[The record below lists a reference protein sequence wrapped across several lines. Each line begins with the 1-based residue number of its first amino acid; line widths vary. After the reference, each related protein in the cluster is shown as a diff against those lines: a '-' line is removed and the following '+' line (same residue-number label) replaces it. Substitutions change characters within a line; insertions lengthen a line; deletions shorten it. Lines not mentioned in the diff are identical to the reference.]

1 MADGKLTLP
10 DDLISSKFPDE
21 HTSNAKDEAW
31 GGGIGED
38 KPLMSLLD
46 ESKDEVVSDSGMPLS
61 PQWLYTKLVDA
72 KIPTAGASGG
82 NCPDNNLKD
91 SWRLDGQDKKDWRKI
106 SADVESSRCWR
117 EEERETSLLGRRDRR
132 REDRRA
138 DAIST
143 RDIAESRV
151 LSSSDRWHDSNSR
164 NSGHE
169 SRRDSKWSSR
179 WGPEDKEKDSWN
191 EKRTDVEKED
201 TYTDKQSFVTGS
213 HTTLEREN
221 DSREK
226 WRPRHRMEVNSGG
239 MRSAPGFGSE
249 RGCMAGSNIR
259 FAAGRGRSN
268 SNGGISIG
276 RHPSASAIGSI
287 PLDKNQSYCYPRGK
301 ILDIYRRQQ
310 TLQSFNNI
318 PDGME
323 NVPSVT
329 TEVAIKPLSFV
340 APDAEE
346 EAVLGDIWLGK
357 NKSSGGLHN
366 SLRDRNEG
374 SKDDIRGFAEVTSE
388 GNLSSTINTD
398 EIFESFRKFAVNDS
412 DDGSGADVSDTS
424 IMEEVCSS
432 KEGKEKLRTAIGRA
446 LSDGL
451 MPAVPKKENSSSSQ
465 EIGPGNNIVEL
476 KTLDNQQVADLAN
489 MNHLESEHIKSATS
503 FEIGSQLPDDPSSLF
518 DFPSGQQSQSDNQF
532 ALKSNDEVHLLRS
545 VVIPEE
551 LSLCYLDPQGVIQ
564 GPYLGI
570 DIVTWFEQGYFGTD
584 LPVCLSDAPDGSPFL
599 ELGELMPHLKV
610 KLGSVSSTSKLSDT
624 VGGSLE
630 ESIPIAFAT
639 DFEGSSAV
647 RADQQQ
653 ASSASSRF
661 EDPSNVIGQSS
672 VYNNS
677 FRSGMQ
683 CSDDQRLEHFVTQGE
698 EVLPGRPGSNSGN
711 PSMKLAADIPNSV
724 SNPSSDPSLASEFL
738 GTHQDEN
745 LHPFGL
751 LMSDLRGNSQLRRVQ
766 SSNISSSMGDQ
777 GQTIDPCSEGAFAF
791 CNQSSFGAVV
801 DQPPYMETWSDDYSK
816 NTLTNPS
823 IHIDSK
829 DVHLSHREQDFSDF
843 DLQHLILQNLQ
854 KEQLQPQNNLSTH
867 SLSHGTRLGIEEIP
881 SNFLKLQFQQQQQ
894 LELQQQRRL
903 ELQQQQWHLEVRQQ
917 QRQLEIQQRQRQ
929 LELQL
934 QRQLEIQRQRQLEL
948 QQQRQLEFQQQQWQL
963 EFQQRQWQLELQ
975 KQQQLLQQQLRHQ
988 QMELLLQQQ
997 EKQQQQLVLERM
1009 LQHQM
1014 SDLGYRRSKVD
1025 PLMENLLDQV
1035 QFRMQLP
1042 ELQQSSHPSRH
1053 LDPSLEQI
1061 IQAKVGLN
1069 SLQEPQADFL
1079 DLLQEKHGNVLPS
1092 NQFHFQQERL
1102 QAQQLSLALKQQ
1114 LGMDG
1119 KRHLSGPLS
1128 VDEAGHLARNGG
1140 ALNQSQSLGFDTSDF
1155 YQQRR
1160 LSSPEEHLSHLKRK
1174 HALQEQ
1180 CQHGL
1185 YEPVVIPGIKL
1196 DNVNDCPQDP
1206 NSTEHLYMQPADQLG
1221 SFSSGMP
1228 FPFKQISDDFY
1239 GSPPAALG
1247 FLPGKQGKL
1256 EKSGIKGEMQQ
1267 LLLETQ
1273 QQSKVSEVAANS
1285 SICAPTGGDEE
1296 NSKILLMDCQKLGL
1310 QCIRSSETD
1319 YQYLISS
1326 SEPQDALCL
1335 IKDSRFSNLPF
1346 NHILDQEAAMNLSF
1360 MKGPQ
1365 ILNSTSLLQDNLVT
1379 AALSGQNGERLLSKS
1394 NSGALIEEQTFL
1406 SGARD
1411 PSHASYANARF
1422 IGKSTLDED
1431 LPELERKGS
1440 IYGSKAMV
1448 PMCRSVSQIEDN
1460 LVEQAEAATDLGR
1473 IPSRHSLLSIAGG
1486 NQGIYCCKMG
1496 NNISSGGEVSNDSVP
1511 SIPTKGLDNTLHK
1524 RLPVSRGLSSDDGL
1538 PDLAPASNVKQKSS
1552 LNLPTSN
1559 EKRHLSEGN
1568 VAAASVGEMQ
1578 ASGKKEMRFRR
1589 TSSYSDATVSE
1600 TSFIDVLKKSVL
1612 SEADAANVAALES
1625 SDGSQAAQSAK
1636 KKGKKG
1642 RQIDPALL
1650 GFKVSSNRI
1659 MMGEIQRLE
1668 D

>member
-1 MADGKLTLP
+1 MQIHRAEDHN
-10 DDLISSKFPDE
+10 ISVF
-21 HTSNAKDEAW
+21 
-31 GGGIGED
+31 
-38 KPLMSLLD
+38 
-46 ESKDEVVSDSGMPLS
+46 
-61 PQWLYTKLVDA
+61 
-72 KIPTAGASGG
+72 
-82 NCPDNNLKD
+82 
-91 SWRLDGQDKKDWRKI
+91 
-106 SADVESSRCWR
+106 
-117 EEERETSLLGRRDRR
+117 
-132 REDRRA
+132 
-138 DAIST
+138 
-143 RDIAESRV
+143 
-151 LSSSDRWHDSNSR
+151 
-164 NSGHE
+164 
-169 SRRDSKWSSR
+169 
-179 WGPEDKEKDSWN
+179 
-191 EKRTDVEKED
+191 
-201 TYTDKQSFVTGS
+201 
-213 HTTLEREN
+213 
-221 DSREK
+221 
-226 WRPRHRMEVNSGG
+226 
-239 MRSAPGFGSE
+239 
-249 RGCMAGSNIR
+249 
-259 FAAGRGRSN
+259 
-268 SNGGISIG
+268 
-276 RHPSASAIGSI
+276 
-287 PLDKNQSYCYPRGK
+287 SYVFQRY
-301 ILDIYRRQQ
+301 
-310 TLQSFNNI
+310 
-318 PDGME
+318 
-323 NVPSVT
+323 
-329 TEVAIKPLSFV
+329 
-340 APDAEE
+340 
-346 EAVLGDIWLGK
+346 
-357 NKSSGGLHN
+357 
-366 SLRDRNEG
+366 
-374 SKDDIRGFAEVTSE
+374 
-388 GNLSSTINTD
+388 
-398 EIFESFRKFAVNDS
+398 
-412 DDGSGADVSDTS
+412 
-424 IMEEVCSS
+424 SS

-465 EIGPGNNIVEL
+465 EIGPSNNIVEL

-599 ELGELMPHLKV
+599 ELGEVMPHLKV
-610 KLGSVSSTSKLSDT
+610 KLGSVSSTS
-624 VGGSLE
+624 
-630 ESIPIAFAT
+630 
-639 DFEGSSAV
+639 SSAV

-677 FRSGMQ
+677 FRSGMK
-683 CSDDQRLEHFVTQGE
+683 CSDDQRLEHFVTRDE

-745 LHPFGL
+745 PHPFGL
-751 LMSDLRGNSQLRRVQ
+751 LMSELIGNSQLRRVQ
-766 SSNISSSMGDQ
+766 SSNISSGMGDQ
-777 GQTIDPCSEGAFAF
+777 GQTIDPCSEGAIAF

-823 IHIDSK
+823 IHMDSK

-854 KEQLQPQNNLSTH
+854 KEQVQPQNNLSTH

-894 LELQQQRRL
+894 LELQQQQRL
-903 ELQQQQWHLEVRQQ
+903 ELQQQQWHLEVQQ

-948 QQQRQLEFQQQQWQL
+948 QQQRQLEFQQQRQLEFQQQQRQL

-1061 IQAKVGLN
+1061 IRAKVGLN

-1092 NQFHFQQERL
+1092 NQFHFQEERL

-1114 LGMDG
+1114 LGME
-1119 KRHLSGPLS
+1119 
-1128 VDEAGHLARNGG
+1128 DEKT
-1140 ALNQSQSLGFDTSDF
+1140 SQWTM
-1155 YQQRR
+1155 RR
-1160 LSSPEEHLSHLKRK
+1160 LSSPEEHLSHLKWK

-1206 NSTEHLYMQPADQLG
+1206 NSTEHLYMQPVDQLG

-1239 GSPPAALG
+1239 GSPPAALA
-1247 FLPGKQGKL
+1247 FSSGKQGKL
-1256 EKSGIKGEMQQ
+1256 EKSGIKGGMQQ
-1267 LLLETQ
+1267 LHLETQ

-1296 NSKILLMDCQKLGL
+1296 NSKRLLMDCQKLGL

-1326 SEPQDALCL
+1326 SEPQNALCL
-1335 IKDSRFSNLPF
+1335 IKDSRFSNLPL
-1346 NHILDQEAAMNLSF
+1346 NHNLDQEAAMNLSF
-1360 MKGPQ
+1360 TKGPQ
-1365 ILNSTSLLQDNLVT
+1365 ILNSTSLLQDNLVS

-1411 PSHASYANARF
+1411 PSHTSYVDARF

-1448 PMCRSVSQIEDN
+1448 PMCRSASQIEDN

-1486 NQGIYCCKMG
+1486 NQGIYSCKMG

-1511 SIPTKGLDNTLHK
+1511 SIPTKGVDNTLHK
-1524 RLPVSRGLSSDDGL
+1524 RLPVSRGLSSEDGL
-1538 PDLAPASNVKQKSS
+1538 PDLASASNVKQRSTM
-1552 LNLPTSN
+1552 NLPTSN